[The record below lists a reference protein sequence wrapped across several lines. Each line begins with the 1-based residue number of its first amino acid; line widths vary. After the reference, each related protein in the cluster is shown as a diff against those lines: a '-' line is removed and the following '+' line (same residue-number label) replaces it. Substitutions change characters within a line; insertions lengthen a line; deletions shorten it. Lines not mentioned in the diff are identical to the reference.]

1 MGGSSFERVVVL
13 AGAQDVGLSG
23 ITGMTTRSVAADA
36 VAYVVDGP
44 DQSVIRAY
52 RIGADG
58 VPQQIDAFNIPNGMA
73 AGVARDVS
81 IANLGGRDV
90 AVISGLGATGVHL
103 VDLDSD
109 GTFASARALSGAR
122 VSDAL
127 QGAFVLPSPDGGAYL
142 YGFAAD
148 APAPMAWRVNGD
160 MLEALAPPAPGFET
174 AVAGLAH
181 GASGVL
187 LAASGADHALVSYVP
202 DDQGRLS
209 EVARL
214 GAAQGIGMNAPAAV
228 TTVSAHGA
236 EFAIVG
242 GAGSGT
248 LSVFEVHPEGHL
260 TLRDH
265 VMDGRDSRFDGVTIA
280 ESVVVGGRAY
290 VVAAG
295 SDDGVSLFELL
306 PEGRLVMLGIQADM
320 HTLTLDNPSA
330 IALSEAG
337 GVLNLLVSSETEP
350 GLTALR
356 FDPQTEGG
364 MISTGG
370 AMAGPVNGGQFGDL
384 LVGGA
389 ADDDLRGGDGA
400 DLIADGAGD
409 DILRG
414 GAGADIFVMAQD
426 GGADIIADFQPGI
439 DRIDLSGWTFL
450 RNTTQLQV
458 TPHASGAEIRFGQEV
473 LIVQTADGAPL
484 SAEAVHALDLLGP
497 ARYMPPD
504 PLTTAP
510 AQPEIAQIEGTAF
523 ADDLAGGAGADTIN
537 GYSGDDTLTGGGG
550 DDTLLGG
557 AGHDWAVFSGPL
569 AEYEIHADPDDAGLR
584 VTHAGGAGADGVDWL
599 TGVET
604 ALFADDAVDLTKF
617 PDEPGEP
624 PPPHAVSLPGLPLD
638 AQAIWTGGDPH
649 LRTLDG
655 IGYDFHAAGEFVL
668 LRGIG
673 AHAGFE
679 VQARMVP
686 LGQNVTVN
694 QAIAIRTDAGD
705 VMIDVTDATPLSVD
719 GVATPIGE
727 SGLVDVGLERL
738 YLAADT
744 YTLVFAG
751 EDGIVNAGDS
761 RVSVTLRADRV
772 DFGAMLDRADF
783 GNRLEGLLGDGDGN
797 PDNDIAL
804 SDGTVLERP
813 LAPDDLYGAFS
824 DDWRVKTLDQSLFS
838 YDGGETPDA
847 FHLPDYPADTLMVS
861 DFGMAEVTGA
871 RQQAEAAG
879 LVPGTLNFDNA
890 VLDLLVTGGDAS
902 YLATALDV
910 QGAGDVVPVMTLKN
924 AQERATLTLSISDAA
939 SGAGVDGADVTFVA
953 DMATASHLLNPTGAG
968 QYELAL
974 GEGMSGQLRVAKALD
989 ATANA
994 AITVSDALE
1003 ALRLAA
1009 GLTPSWGAADTEHL
1023 LAADLNGDG
1032 AVTVADA
1039 LGILRHSAGLYSSDA
1054 TPGWAFLPPDLDL
1067 SGVDGAAPGAAY
1079 HLDVDAIH
1087 ADQSLDMT
1095 AILIGNVDMT

>member
-23 ITGMTTRSVAADA
+23 IAGMTTRFVAGEV
-36 VAYVVDGP
+36 VAYVLDGP

-58 VPQQIDAFNIPNGMA
+58 VPRQIDAFNIPKGMA

-81 IANLGGRDV
+81 IATLEGRDV
-90 AVISGLGATGVHL
+90 AVISGLGTTGVHL

-109 GTFASARALSGAR
+109 GTFASARALSGDR
-122 VSDAL
+122 PPDAL
-127 QGAFVLPSPDGGAYL
+127 QGAFVLPSPDGGAFL
-142 YGFAAD
+142 YGFTAD
-148 APAPMAWRVNGD
+148 APVPLAWRVNGD
-160 MLEALAPPAPGFET
+160 MLEALAPPAPGLET
-174 AVAGLAH
+174 AVVGLAH
-181 GASGVL
+181 GASGVV
-187 LAASGADHALVSYVP
+187 LATSGADHALVSYLP
-202 DDQGRLS
+202 DAQGRLT
-209 EVARL
+209 EIARL

-228 TTVSAHGA
+228 TTLSVHGA

-248 LSVFEVHPEGHL
+248 LSVFEVHPDGHL

-265 VMDGRDSRFDGVTIA
+265 VMDGRDSRFDGVRIV
-280 ESVVVGGRAY
+280 ESAVMGGRAHI
-290 VVAAG
+290 VAAG
-295 SDDGVSLFELL
+295 SDDGLTLFELL
-306 PEGRLVMLGIQADM
+306 PEGRLVMLGTQADT
-320 HTLTLDNPSA
+320 HNLTLDNPSA
-330 IALSEAG
+330 ISLSEAG
-337 GVLNLLVSSETEP
+337 GALNLLVSSETEP

-356 FDPQTEGG
+356 FDSQTAGG

-384 LVGGA
+384 LIGGA
-389 ADDDLRGGDGA
+389 ADDDMRGGDGG
-400 DLIADGAGD
+400 DVITDGAGD

-426 GGADIIADFQPGI
+426 GCADIIADFQPGI
-439 DRIDLSGWTFL
+439 DRIDLSGWSFL
-450 RNTTQLQV
+450 RNATQLQV
-458 TPHASGAEIRFGQEV
+458 TPLATGAEIRFGQEV
-473 LIVQTADGAPL
+473 LIVQTVDSAPL
-484 SAEAVHALDLLGP
+484 SEEVVHALDLLGP

-504 PLTTAP
+504 LLTTAP
-510 AQPEIAQIEGTAF
+510 AQPESLQIEGTGF
-523 ADDLAGGAGADTIN
+523 ADDLAGGAGADTI
-537 GYSGDDTLTGGGG
+537 GGQSGDDTLTGGGG

-569 AEYEIHADPDDAGLR
+569 AEYEIRVDPDDAALW
-584 VTHAGGAGADGVDWL
+584 VTHGGGAGADGMDWL

-604 ALFADDAVDLTKF
+604 ALFADGAVDLAKF
-617 PDEPGEP
+617 SDEPAEP
-624 PPPHAVSLPGLPLD
+624 PPPHAVSPPDLPLD

-655 IGYDFHAAGEFVL
+655 VGYDFHAAGEFVL

-673 AHAGFE
+673 PHDGFE
-679 VQARMVP
+679 VQARMAP
-686 LGQNVTVN
+686 LGQNATVN
-694 QAIAIRTDAGD
+694 QAIAIRTQAGD
-705 VMIDVTDATPLSVD
+705 VMIDATDASPLSID
-719 GVATPIGE
+719 GIATSPGE
-727 SGLVDVGLERL
+727 AGFVDVGFDRL
-738 YLAADT
+738 YLVADT

-751 EDGIVNAGDS
+751 EDGMVNAADS
-761 RVSVTLRADRV
+761 RVSVTLREDRV
-772 DFGAMLDRADF
+772 DFGAVLDRADF
-783 GNRLEGLLGDGDGN
+783 GSRLEGLLGDGDGN

-824 DDWRVKTLDQSLFS
+824 DDWRVKTLGQSLFS
-838 YDGGETPDA
+838 YDGEESPDA

-861 DFGMAEVTGA
+861 DFGMADVTAA

-902 YLATALDV
+902 YLAAALDV

-953 DMATASHLLNPTGAG
+953 DMATVSHLLNPTGVG
-968 QYELAL
+968 QYELTL
-974 GEGMSGQLRVAKALD
+974 GEGIAGQLRVAKTLD

-1009 GLTPSWGAADTEHL
+1009 GLNPSWGTADAEHL

-1039 LGILRHSAGLYSSDA
+1039 LGILRHAAGLYSSDA
-1054 TPGWAFLPPDLDL
+1054 TPGWAFLPPDMNL

-1079 HLDVDAIH
+1079 HLDIDAIH
-1087 ADQSLDMT
+1087 GDQSLDMT